1 MPWAMQTAGRA
12 LWVGLLA
19 LSTVASALSCGSLRQ
34 NLRNEFL
41 SFRGVWYCA
50 EKGCDE
56 SEMQRAT
63 QGHAEGETRVSHCK
77 VQPAVSA
84 VFSPGTTV
92 QTFTARLEDC
102 KGKSLVLDSE
112 RVAGPGDHAIGSES
126 DSWVVRV
133 RKKDLKELTVKDSG
147 GCSIVY
153 VKANATFEK
162 GTTYEAVGGIQVE

>member
-1 MPWAMQTAGRA
+1 MPWAMKTAGRA

-19 LSTVASALSCGSLRQ
+19 LTTAAATVSCGSLRQ

-41 SFRGVWYCA
+41 SFRGVWQCA
-50 EKGCDE
+50 EKKCEE

-63 QGHAEGETRVSHCK
+63 QGHAEGEIRISHVK

-92 QTFTARLEDC
+92 QTFTAKLEC
-102 KGKSLVLDSE
+102 GGNTLVLDSD
-112 RVAGPGDHAIGSES
+112 RIARPGDHGISSES
-126 DSWVVRV
+126 ESWVVRV
-133 RKKDLKELTVKDSG
+133 RKKDLKELGDCKTVY
-147 GCSIVY
+147 I
-153 VKANATFEK
+153 KANCTFEK